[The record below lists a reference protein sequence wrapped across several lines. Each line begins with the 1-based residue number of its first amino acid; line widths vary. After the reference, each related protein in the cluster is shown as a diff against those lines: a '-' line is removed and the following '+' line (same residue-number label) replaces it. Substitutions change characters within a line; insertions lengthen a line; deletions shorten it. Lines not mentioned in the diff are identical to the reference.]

1 MILRQQQNS
10 KSLLWVLWL
19 ALALTVMPKICFAS
33 SQPLVQELTWYEFDY
48 PIEES
53 DLYINRGLETRKP
66 VLIAQPKL
74 TGGHYLSM
82 VQFTVPALDWYVI
95 DFSGSTLIGQFRH
108 HIIDADGND
117 VAIFSG
123 GLLDDTPN
131 PVMLRHGRKLILQ
144 PGEYQLFTQQQ
155 SQFNIATPTPFIML
169 EKDYLA
175 EIKPGNAIALIGL
188 GVFAGLGILY
198 LTLGANRFRT
208 TDLAY
213 SAFIFGN
220 FLFNATTLL
229 VFSDLFGVQW
239 YRGAS
244 LPICF
249 SNIAYIVFVTRLL
262 GIQSHN
268 TPILY
273 RLGQIIIGVYV
284 VVLFAGFIFPHW
296 QMEMNRYGVGLFLA
310 FGLLCGLNQ
319 MRSGV
324 AIAKY
329 YLLANLGFV
338 FLGSIA
344 ISQNGLEDRPTIY
357 MSHIGLL
364 GVAIEVVL
372 LSFVLAYQM
381 HIAGRE
387 KASALKA
394 AKNSLVLAQTD
405 DLTQI
410 ENRRAMDTALCEASP
425 TAAFAYL
432 DLDGLKQC
440 NDLKGHRFGDEL
452 LVRFAS
458 RLTQDLAGAGRLFRI
473 GGDEFGVLFDAQLR
487 SRVETAIRQTELDIQ
502 SDYYAPFG
510 ISFGVALREE
520 CSSIYRMV
528 EEADQSMYKHKT
540 SRRAKRIQRPSTEE
554 TITPYTGTDSAV

>member
-1 MILRQQQNS
+1 M
-10 KSLLWVLWL
+10 V
-19 ALALTVMPKICFAS
+19 PKVCFAS
-33 SQPLVQELTWYEFDY
+33 SQALEQELTWYEFDY

-53 DLYINRGLETRKP
+53 DLYINRGLLSRKP
-66 VLIAQPKL
+66 VLIAEPKL

-108 HIIDADGND
+108 QVVDADGND

-123 GLLDDTPN
+123 GLLDTTPN

-169 EKDYLA
+169 EQDYLA
-175 EIKPGNAIALIGL
+175 EIKRGNAITLIGL
-188 GVFAGLGILY
+188 GIFAGLGVLY
-198 LTLGANRFRT
+198 LTLGIYRFRK

-213 SAFIFGN
+213 SAFILGN
-220 FLFNATTLL
+220 LLFNATSLL
-229 VFSDLFGVQW
+229 VFSDLFGLQW
-239 YRGAS
+239 FRGAS

-268 TPILY
+268 TPLLY
-273 RLGQIIIGVYV
+273 RAGQAIIGVYI
-284 VVLFAGFIFPHW
+284 VVLFAGFVFPHW
-296 QMEMNRYGVGLFLA
+296 QNEMNRYGVALFLG
-310 FGLLCGLNQ
+310 FGLLCGLSQ
-319 MRSGV
+319 LRRGV

-338 FLGSIA
+338 ILGGVA
-344 ISQNGLEDRPTIY
+344 ISQNGLEGRPTIY

-381 HIAGRE
+381 HIVGRE
-387 KASALKA
+387 KASALTE
-394 AKNSLVLAQTD
+394 AKKSLVLAQTD
-405 DLTQI
+405 DLTQVQ
-410 ENRRAMDTALCEASP
+410 NRRAMDTALCEAN
-425 TAAFAYL
+425 TTVGFAYL

-440 NDLKGHRFGDEL
+440 NDLNGHSFGDDL
-452 LVRFAS
+452 LVTFAS
-458 RLTQDLAGAGRLFRI
+458 KLTHELTGAARLFRI
-473 GGDEFGVLFDAQLR
+473 GGDEFGVLFEAPAR
-487 SRVETAIRQTELDIQ
+487 TRVEAAIQQTERALQ
-502 SDYYAPFG
+502 SDYYRPFG
-510 ISFGVALREE
+510 ISYGIALRED
-520 CSSIYRMV
+520 CSSVYRMV
-528 EEADQSMYKHKT
+528 ELADQKMYKHKT
-540 SRRAKRIQRPSTEE
+540 SRRAERTRRQNPEE
-554 TITPYTGTDSAV
+554 AVVTPTGTDGAI

>member
-1 MILRQQQNS
+1 
-10 KSLLWVLWL
+10 L
-19 ALALTVMPKICFAS
+19 ALWFAITLFVVPKVCFAS
-33 SQPLVQELTWYEFDY
+33 SQALEQELTWYEFDY

-53 DLYINRGLETRKP
+53 DLYINRGLLSRKP
-66 VLIAQPKL
+66 VLIAEPKL

-108 HIIDADGND
+108 QVVDADGND

-123 GLLDDTPN
+123 GLLDTTPN

-169 EKDYLA
+169 EQDYLA
-175 EIKPGNAIALIGL
+175 EIKRGNAITLIGL
-188 GVFAGLGILY
+188 GIFAGLGVLY
-198 LTLGANRFRT
+198 LTLGIYRFRK

-213 SAFIFGN
+213 SAFILGN
-220 FLFNATTLL
+220 LLFNATSLL
-229 VFSDLFGVQW
+229 VFSDLFGLQW
-239 YRGAS
+239 FRGAS

-268 TPILY
+268 TPLLY
-273 RLGQIIIGVYV
+273 RAGQAIIGVYI
-284 VVLFAGFIFPHW
+284 VVLFAGFVFPHW
-296 QMEMNRYGVGLFLA
+296 QNEMNRYGVALFLG
-310 FGLLCGLNQ
+310 FGLLCGLSQ
-319 MRSGV
+319 LRRGV

-338 FLGSIA
+338 ILGGVA
-344 ISQNGLEDRPTIY
+344 ISQNGLEGRPTIY

-381 HIAGRE
+381 HIVGRE
-387 KASALKA
+387 KASALTE
-394 AKNSLVLAQTD
+394 AKKSLVLAQTD
-405 DLTQI
+405 DLTQVQ
-410 ENRRAMDTALCEASP
+410 NRRAMDTALCEAN
-425 TAAFAYL
+425 TTVGFAYL

-440 NDLKGHRFGDEL
+440 NDLNGHSFGDDL
-452 LVRFAS
+452 LVTFAS
-458 RLTQDLAGAGRLFRI
+458 KLTHELTGAARLFRI
-473 GGDEFGVLFDAQLR
+473 GGDEFGVLFEAPAR
-487 SRVETAIRQTELDIQ
+487 TRVEAAIQQTERALQ
-502 SDYYAPFG
+502 SDYYRPFG
-510 ISFGVALREE
+510 ISYGIALRED
-520 CSSIYRMV
+520 CSSVYRMV
-528 EEADQSMYKHKT
+528 ELADQKMYKHKT
-540 SRRAKRIQRPSTEE
+540 SRRAERTRRQNPEE
-554 TITPYTGTDSAV
+554 AVVTPTGTDGAI